1 MMQAACTQGMHR
13 HTLLEGKETSMS
25 NAMIEK
31 GGQFRALQAQ
41 YRAFITEQDVVTNLV
56 ISTATTARLEALDL
70 ELCRWE
76 DAHKDEIKAFGG
88 IDTFMSPAGPDV
100 PPSTG

>member
-1 MMQAACTQGMHR
+1 
-13 HTLLEGKETSMS
+13 MS

-41 YRAFITEQDVVTNLV
+41 YGTFITEQYVVTDHV

-70 ELCRWE
+70 ELFRWE
-76 DAHKDEIKAFGG
+76 DVHKDEIKAFGG
-88 IDTFMSPAGPDV
+88 MDTFTPPTGPGVLPA
-100 PPSTG
+100 TGIEPAAGALRWAGASARNPC